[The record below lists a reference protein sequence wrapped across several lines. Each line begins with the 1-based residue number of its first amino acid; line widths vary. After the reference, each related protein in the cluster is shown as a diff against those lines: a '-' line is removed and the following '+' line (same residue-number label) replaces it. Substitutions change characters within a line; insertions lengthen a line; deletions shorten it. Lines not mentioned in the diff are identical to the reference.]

1 MSLRLAMNG
10 ILPNAFAHHSAQI
23 ILAYG
28 PTTASNAQSCVP
40 AHAHCTTHS
49 ITHNRTMD
57 MQRVALP
64 SDHREGLAELGPA
77 RVTFCPKQANTNSQ
91 TNTNKHNT
99 SSARSDMQHCW
110 QIVAMGDLPHPLPG
124 MAERSAAHL
133 YSHLLTATFA
143 QTHKNYTCKRKHA
156 HKQTQTLWM
165 QHFSFFCFTQSQTR
179 TQTTTKSTTIT

>member
-1 MSLRLAMNG
+1 MVFCPAPSRT
-10 ILPNAFAHHSAQI
+10 ILPKSIWHM
-23 ILAYG
+23 G
-28 PTTASNAQSCVP
+28 PPPQVTPSLVCPHNAQ
-40 AHAHCTTHS
+40 CTTHS

-64 SDHREGLAELGPA
+64 SDHCEGLAELGPA

-133 YSHLLTATFA
+133 YSHLMAATFA
-143 QTHKNYTCKRKHA
+143 QTHKHYTCKRKHA

-165 QHFSFFCFTQSQTR
+165 RYFRFVCFTQSQTR
-179 TQTTTKSTTIT
+179 TQTTTDSTTRT